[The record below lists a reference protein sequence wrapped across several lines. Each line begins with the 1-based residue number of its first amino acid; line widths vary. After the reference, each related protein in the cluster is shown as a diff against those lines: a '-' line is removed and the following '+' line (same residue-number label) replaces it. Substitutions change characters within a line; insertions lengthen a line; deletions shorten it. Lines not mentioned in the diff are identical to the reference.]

1 MNRMA
6 DAIARE
12 QVLPFRVHAQQLDSE
27 ATGVADAAVLDFG
40 VQDTGPDGGLWAL
53 AIRGVDVSALS
64 GDEFA
69 TVWTIR
75 GAPHLYRR
83 SDLPVVAAATWPF
96 SDSDAGRRIFDA
108 SKPLKQAGIGNL
120 EALDAVAAAMQTIV
134 TEPLVKGEVS
144 TRLTPLMDKPY
155 RRFCRPCNAIH
166 LYEMPFR
173 LAALRA
179 GLELQAGTSPPVM
192 QPIPGFTAPASAVP
206 DKFDVIRGYL
216 RFLGPAT
223 PKQVAD
229 FLDAPISDVKARW
242 PSDAVEVSVED
253 ETRWVLDSDV
263 EALAG
268 GPIGGDP
275 AARSVRPVSAG
286 QGSFTARRRPSP
298 GQSAVAGVGPSRW
311 SDDRRRGRRHV
322 AAAQV
327 WLEAQPAGRA
337 LEPRHPCHQGGH
349 LKGGGAAGGFPRR
362 ASWYGQLRLAGPA
375 QTLTQRRALVKSGNS
390 LVRSPSRHSWTSLDV
405 LPTTATDPR
414 TWSALSR

>member
-268 GPIGGDP
+268 GPIEVTRLLGPFDLFLQARDRSLLVDDP
-275 AARSVRPVSAG
+275 ARAKALWPVLGRPGGVMIDAE
-286 QGSFTARRRPSP
+286 
-298 GQSAVAGVGPSRW
+298 VAGMWRPRKSGSKLNLQVELW
-311 SDDRRRGRRHV
+311 SHDTHAIR
-322 AAAQV
+322 AAISK
-327 WLEAQPAGRA
+327 EA
-337 LEPRHPCHQGGH
+337 E
-349 LKGGGAAGGFPRR
+349 
-362 ASWYGQLRLAGPA
+362 RLAA
-375 QTLTQRRALVKSGNS
+375 FRA
-390 LVRSPSRHSWTSLDV
+390 VRLGTVNFD
-405 LPTTATDPR
+405 
-414 TWSALSR
+414 